1 MRNQFISMHHLNC
14 YYNIWLNESTHI
26 PPNDLQH
33 LPQNTTFVGSNLGN
47 ELSLINGIKINAKA
61 NEYVNVIFNTKYLL
75 QLMCHAKC
83 VHKIRNL
90 RIKVENQGVNSIKLI

>member
-1 MRNQFISMHHLNC
+1 MPHLNC
-14 YYNIWLNESTHI
+14 YCNIWLNESTHI

-61 NEYVNVIFNTKYLL
+61 NEYMKVIFNTKPLL
-75 QLMCHAKC
+75 QLMCPGT
-83 VHKIRNL
+83 
-90 RIKVENQGVNSIKLI
+90 ENVYKK